1 MVVDNNMH
9 WMPEG
14 MFDDENLLNEVLR
27 IPPQS
32 ENLYAY
38 LGKIP
43 GTDDPQVIIEQPKGY
58 QNLNYTDLDVN
69 FEKRVQMMDE
79 IGVDVGVLR
88 IPCLEEWLSLIHI

>member
-14 MFDDENLLNEVLR
+14 LFDDEALLNEVLR

-43 GTDDPQVIIEQPKGY
+43 ARTPRRSSLSSRRAIR
-58 QNLNYTDLDVN
+58 TSTT
-69 FEKRVQMMDE
+69 
-79 IGVDVGVLR
+79 R
-88 IPCLEEWLSLIHI
+88 IWTSTLKSACR

>member
-14 MFDDENLLNEVLR
+14 LFDDENLLNKVLR
-27 IPPQS
+27 ILPQS

-43 GTDDPQVIIEQPKGY
+43 GTDDTQSS
-58 QNLNYTDLDVN
+58 
-69 FEKRVQMMDE
+69 
-79 IGVDVGVLR
+79 
-88 IPCLEEWLSLIHI
+88 LSSPRDIRT